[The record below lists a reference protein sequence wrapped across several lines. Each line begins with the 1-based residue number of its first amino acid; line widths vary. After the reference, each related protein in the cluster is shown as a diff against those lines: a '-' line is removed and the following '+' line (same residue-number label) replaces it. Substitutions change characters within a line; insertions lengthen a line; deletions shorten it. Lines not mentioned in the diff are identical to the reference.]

1 MNHYPELKHLNT
13 KRLTDYCISYI
24 NARIDR
30 RYSANMNLRN
40 IIKRAAV
47 LTVILIL
54 IMVVFFV
61 ITIGFFSITAS
72 ENKESLYICEITLST
87 SETIENATLLIP
99 VPSYYNQISGRN
111 ETILNLREA
120 GIKNIDT
127 TNITLAIEYVNKVP
141 MLRIS
146 AEKITPTYRNH
157 IKPIMIM
164 PGQNESELPPTPTYT
179 YSNSYSEDTPVPVK
193 MEIYFSR
200 RNTDNEI
207 NTGDPAG
214 SEPLFMPYRIVE
226 EFRTENNTEYGEYY
240 IPGGSSGYITETP
253 FILSYEAEDSNNL
266 SISTEIQGINQWW
279 VLGWQSDSYKER
291 IRNTF
296 TGGANG
302 TYLVTGIL
310 ITG

>member
-1 MNHYPELKHLNT
+1 
-13 KRLTDYCISYI
+13 
-24 NARIDR
+24 
-30 RYSANMNLRN
+30 MNLWTF
-40 IIKRAAV
+40 IKRAAV

-54 IMVVFFV
+54 ILVVFFV
-61 ITIGFFSITAS
+61 VTIGFFSITAS
-72 ENKESLYICEITLST
+72 ENKESLYIYELTLST
-87 SETIENATLLIP
+87 SEPIENATLLVPI
-99 VPSYYNQISGRN
+99 PSYYNQKSGRN

-127 TNITLAIEYVNKVP
+127 GNMTLAIEYVNKVP

-146 AEKITPTYRNH
+146 ADRITPIYRNH

-179 YSNSYSEDTPVPVK
+179 YSNSYSEDTPVPVE
-193 MEIYFSR
+193 MEIHLNIK
-200 RNTDNEI
+200 NTDNEI
-207 NTGDPAG
+207 NTRDPVE

-226 EFRTENNTEYGEYY
+226 EFRTENSTLYGDYY
-240 IPGGSSGYITETP
+240 ISGGSSGYITETP

-266 SISTEIQGINQWW
+266 NISTEIQGINQWW
-279 VLGWQSDSYKER
+279 VLGWQSDSYNER
-291 IRNTF
+291 IRDTF
-296 TGGANG
+296 AGRGNG